1 MISGLEK
8 FMSLPALFLIYVLA
22 LIQTNHSAYS
32 YNEAS
37 SCYDYRNK
45 PVRCSPDFINA
56 AYNRTIMSSNT
67 CGMIKFV
74 FAFELFI
81 LMLKFPIK

>member
-1 MISGLEK
+1 MILRLEK
-8 FMSLPALFLIYVLA
+8 YTCLTTRLFLISIWA

-32 YNEAS
+32 DNEAS

-45 PVRCSPDFINA
+45 PIRCSPDFINA

-67 CGMIKFV
+67 CGMI
-74 FAFELFI
+74 
-81 LMLKFPIK
+81 LKFKSIA